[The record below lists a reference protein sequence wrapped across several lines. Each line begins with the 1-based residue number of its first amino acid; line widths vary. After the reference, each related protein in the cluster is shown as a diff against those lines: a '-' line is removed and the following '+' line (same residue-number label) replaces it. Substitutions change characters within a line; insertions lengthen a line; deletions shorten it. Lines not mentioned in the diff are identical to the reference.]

1 MCLCPPVAFLDSGK
15 ERERGT
21 RGPGITG
28 RGRIGNREIPT
39 YTMKL
44 SAIQQMPNIHPTVVS
59 PLRLFHPSTISVVK
73 GRPAT
78 SAAKRISAVP
88 HT

>member
-1 MCLCPPVAFLDSGK
+1 MESGLEGQRK
-15 ERERGT
+15 GVYQEEGLRGT
-21 RGPGITG
+21 DPI
-28 RGRIGNREIPT
+28 
-39 YTMKL
+39 KL
-44 SAIQQMPNIHPTVVS
+44 SPIQQTPNIHPTVVS
-59 PLRLFHPSTISVVK
+59 PLRLFHPSTSSALK